1 LRNNKTAQRG
11 EREIQMRNLS
21 KTIFTSAVLIAAA
34 TPAFADEEEK
44 KTAPPTAEENL
55 PAPTSDNDVAPPVA
69 APDAALPPGGIV
81 KQAGI
86 GGVVGY
92 GRAGVLELGGSAGL
106 MLASDFRNVNFSPSI
121 GWFVADNLELSGIF
135 SVSNIKAGDDSESV
149 TVWSALV
156 EPSYHVPFNRSMF
169 AFGGIGIGASYVSEL
184 GAGLAVAPRIGM
196 NFMVGRSGVLTPSVS
211 YEYTT
216 HDVDSVSEGDMQ
228 NTSLVQVSSA
238 LRVNVGYTAMW

>member
-1 LRNNKTAQRG
+1 
-11 EREIQMRNLS
+11 MRTLS
-21 KTIFTSAVLIAAA
+21 KTIFTSVVLMASA
-34 TPAFADEEEK
+34 TLALADDEK
-44 KTAPPTAEENL
+44 KTAPPTAEESL

-106 MLASDFRNVNFSPSI
+106 MLASDFRNINVSPSI
-121 GWFVADNLELSGIF
+121 GWFVADNLELTGIL
-135 SVSNIKAGDDSESV
+135 SVSNIKTGDDSDSV

-184 GAGLAVAPRIGM
+184 GAGLAVAPRIGL
-196 NFMVGRSGVLTPSVS
+196 NFMVGRSSVLTPSVS

-216 HDVDSVSEGDMQ
+216 HDVDSVDSGDMQ

-238 LRVNVGYTAMW
+238 LRVNIGYTAMW